1 MELMGLAQFPDRLK
15 HAISEPHTTPQ
26 RTGFGWVMAILSTFG
41 FSLAPP
47 IAKAA
52 ITVGMDPTTLLTMR
66 LILSTLLLG
75 GALLLANGAPLAMD
89 RRGLWVAG
97 GAGLT
102 NGVGMITFFWA
113 LTRIQASVGSMIF
126 SLSPLVVLLM
136 LAWRGERLTRRHILR
151 LVLGLVG
158 VYLLIGPGSLA
169 AGGTDWIGVG
179 LVLVTIITFAVHLT
193 LIQWS
198 LQGYDA
204 RVVTFYVVAGMTLV
218 SFAFWLFQGA
228 EWHDPGWQGW
238 LAIVALAVAS
248 TWLARLALF
257 AGVRYLGSGQ
267 IALLTPLETFLTV
280 LWSVLFL
287 GEWLTTW
294 QWIGGALI
302 LLSALLAVRRL
313 GRTRRPPRW
322 RAWPRL

>member
-1 MELMGLAQFPDRLK
+1 MELTGLAQSPDQLRHGVPEGATIPK
-15 HAISEPHTTPQ
+15 
-26 RTGFGWVMAILSTFG
+26 RVRFGWVMALLSTLG

-52 ITVGMDPTTLLTMR
+52 ITGGMDPTTLLTMR
-66 LILSTLLLG
+66 LILSTFLLG
-75 GALLLANGAPLAMD
+75 GALLSNGAPLAID

-97 GAGLT
+97 GAGLA

-136 LAWRGERLTRRHILR
+136 LAWRGERLTRRHALR
-151 LVLGLVG
+151 LALGLAG
-158 VYLLIGPGSLA
+158 VYLLIGPGSLS

-179 LVLVTIITFAVHLT
+179 LVLVTIVTFALHLA

-204 RVVTFYVVAGMTLV
+204 HTVTFYVVAGMTLV

-257 AGVRYLGSGQ
+257 AAVRSLGSGQ

-294 QWIGGALI
+294 QWLGGALI

-313 GRTRRPPRW
+313 GRTQRPFRW
-322 RAWPRL
+322 RAWSRL